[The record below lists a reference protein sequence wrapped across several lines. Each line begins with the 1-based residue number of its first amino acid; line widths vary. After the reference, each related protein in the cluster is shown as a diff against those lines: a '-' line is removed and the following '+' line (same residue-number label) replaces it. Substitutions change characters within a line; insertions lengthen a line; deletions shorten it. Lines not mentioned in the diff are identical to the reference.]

1 MTCFQFAYTRF
12 SISQSLTLSRHFIY
26 CEEEHFDSHL
36 FGEQLL
42 TQVLQKHAY
51 TYRYWCK
58 L

>member
-51 TYRYWCK
+51 TYRY
-58 L
+58 